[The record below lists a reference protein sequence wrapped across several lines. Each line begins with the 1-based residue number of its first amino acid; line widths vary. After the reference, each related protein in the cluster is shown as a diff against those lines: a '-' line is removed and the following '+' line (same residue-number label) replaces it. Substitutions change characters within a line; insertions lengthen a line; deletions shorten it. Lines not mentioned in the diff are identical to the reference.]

1 LYALRPDAF
10 AAARDEQV
18 RQAKAARQ
26 QPLAR
31 ELGRLRRPTQSA
43 WLVNLLWRD
52 QREVMQQ
59 LFELAGE
66 LGRAQA
72 QASGSELRSL
82 TAQRREVESALI
94 RRARTLGNAAGV
106 NVTDAMVRDVQD
118 TLAAALAQP
127 AVADEVRG
135 GRLVKPLAYAGFGP
149 LVTPAPGVGGHG
161 TAPGVGGHGTAP
173 GVGDHGTAPGVGDR
187 GTAGAPAADRPAA
200 PPRQLK
206 DDIAQLRAAQQ
217 ARERRVAAERQLQ
230 EAHTASDAAAGVLA
244 EVAQAAETAYDR
256 QMALERQV
264 AGLRAQLQALEEQLA
279 TAEQVAQRA
288 ARRKDQAQQAHQT
301 ALEALQ
307 RAEGDLK
314 RA

>member
-161 TAPGVGGHGTAP
+161 TAPGVG
-173 GVGDHGTAPGVGDR
+173 DHGTAPGVGDR

-206 DDIAQLRAAQQ
+206 DDIA
-217 ARERRVAAERQLQ
+217 
-230 EAHTASDAAAGVLA
+230 
-244 EVAQAAETAYDR
+244 
-256 QMALERQV
+256 
-264 AGLRAQLQALEEQLA
+264 
-279 TAEQVAQRA
+279 
-288 ARRKDQAQQAHQT
+288 
-301 ALEALQ
+301 
-307 RAEGDLK
+307 
-314 RA
+314 

>member
-161 TAPGVGGHGTAP
+161 TAPGVG
-173 GVGDHGTAPGVGDR
+173 DR

-244 EVAQAAETAYDR
+244 EVAQAAETAHDR

>member
-161 TAPGVGGHGTAP
+161 TAPGVG
-173 GVGDHGTAPGVGDR
+173 DHGTAPGVGDR

-244 EVAQAAETAYDR
+244 EVAQAAETAHDR
-256 QMALERQV
+256 QLALERQV

>member
-161 TAPGVGGHGTAP
+161 TAPGVG
-173 GVGDHGTAPGVGDR
+173 DRGTAPGVGDR

-244 EVAQAAETAYDR
+244 EVAQAAETAHDR
-256 QMALERQV
+256 QLALERQV

>member
-161 TAPGVGGHGTAP
+161 TAPGVG
-173 GVGDHGTAPGVGDR
+173 DR

-244 EVAQAAETAYDR
+244 EVAQAAETAHDR
-256 QMALERQV
+256 QLALERQV

>member
-161 TAPGVGGHGTAP
+161 TAPGVGGHGTA
-173 GVGDHGTAPGVGDR
+173 
-187 GTAGAPAADRPAA
+187 GAPAADRPAA

-244 EVAQAAETAYDR
+244 EVAQAAETAHDR

>member
-127 AVADEVRG
+127 AVAEEVRG

-149 LVTPAPGVGGHG
+149 LVTP
-161 TAPGVGGHGTAP
+161 APGVGGHGTAP

-256 QMALERQV
+256 QMAFERQV

>member
-161 TAPGVGGHGTAP
+161 TAPGVG
-173 GVGDHGTAPGVGDR
+173 DHGTAPGVGDR

-244 EVAQAAETAYDR
+244 EVAQAAETAHDR

>member
-161 TAPGVGGHGTAP
+161 TAPGVG
-173 GVGDHGTAPGVGDR
+173 DR

-206 DDIAQLRAAQQ
+206 DDIAQLRDAQQ

>member
-161 TAPGVGGHGTAP
+161 TAPGVG
-173 GVGDHGTAPGVGDR
+173 DHGTAPGVGDR